1 MRVKIY
7 CLSALLVVV
16 LFIIFYYFE
25 PFIPNK
31 IIVCQSRHT
40 LIHDDFRLDSNIGF
54 TIGNHKGELTIYG
67 IAEENGRRSQIS
79 RVINFT
85 YVNHDDIY
93 VLKNQYVEHL
103 STDSSSDSNA
113 DDHFPAFFYE
123 PGKEITFKI
132 EYDEYH
138 NPVIY
143 LHSMPTFY
151 CKKYRDI

>member
-7 CLSALLVVV
+7 CVSALLVVV

-25 PFIPNK
+25 SFIPNK

-54 TIGNHKGELTIYG
+54 TLGNHKGELTIYG

-123 PGKEITFKI
+123 PGKRLRLKLNMMNIIT
-132 EYDEYH
+132 
-138 NPVIY
+138 
-143 LHSMPTFY
+143 
-151 CKKYRDI
+151 R

>member
-54 TIGNHKGELTIYG
+54 TLGNRL
-67 IAEENGRRSQIS
+67 
-79 RVINFT
+79 
-85 YVNHDDIY
+85 
-93 VLKNQYVEHL
+93 
-103 STDSSSDSNA
+103 
-113 DDHFPAFFYE
+113 
-123 PGKEITFKI
+123 
-132 EYDEYH
+132 
-138 NPVIY
+138 
-143 LHSMPTFY
+143 
-151 CKKYRDI
+151 C